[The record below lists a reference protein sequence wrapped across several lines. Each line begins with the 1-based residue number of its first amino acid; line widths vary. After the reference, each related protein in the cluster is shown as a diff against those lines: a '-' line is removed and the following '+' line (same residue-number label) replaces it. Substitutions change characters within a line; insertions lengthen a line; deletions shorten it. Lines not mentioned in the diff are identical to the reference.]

1 MLGCNSAA
9 SLPKRALQFGSRAA
23 TLQGSAGGKG
33 KGSDMS
39 EDLLSN

>member
-23 TLQGSAGGKG
+23 TLQGSAGGKS
-33 KGSDMS
+33 KGSDTI